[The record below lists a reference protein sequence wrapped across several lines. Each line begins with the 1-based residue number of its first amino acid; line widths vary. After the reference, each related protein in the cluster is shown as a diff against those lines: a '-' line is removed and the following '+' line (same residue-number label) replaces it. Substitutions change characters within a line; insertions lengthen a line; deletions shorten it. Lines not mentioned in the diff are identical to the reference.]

1 MSTGP
6 IGPGP
11 VAPVAVPAI
20 DEGSSLLSDYEQAE
34 AGGEAPTANGGE
46 LHCSSAYGDIYCASA
61 PAVLFEFGQQLANCN
76 GLHSLL
82 ICSEEAAVQV
92 LA

>member
-1 MSTGP
+1 MGTGP
-6 IGPGP
+6 VGPGP

-46 LHCSSAYGDIYCASA
+46 LHCPSAHGDVCSASA
-61 PAVLFEFGQQLANCN
+61 PALWCT
-76 GLHSLL
+76 
-82 ICSEEAAVQV
+82 EAVEQHTA
-92 LA
+92 A